1 MPVSDLPGMPRSVV
15 TVHSLDTRLKRLEAH
30 EQVQSDRVEIVD
42 TYVRPDGTHY
52 SYHYVASR
60 READAGRERKH
71 AALEERLAR
80 LDVDSVD
87 PSKASIIDLL
97 AAGYYAEIVRRVDTW
112 YQWTSAA
119 LPLSLV
125 ELADA
130 LRPEVIEGR
139 TR

>member
-1 MPVSDLPGMPRSVV
+1 MSR
-15 TVHSLDTRLKRLEAH
+15 LDVRLKRLEAL
-30 EQVQSDRVEIVD
+30 EQAQDDRVERVEA
-42 TYVRPDGTHY
+42 YVRPDGTHY

-60 READAGRERKH
+60 SAADGSGARKR
-71 AALEERLAR
+71 AELEERMAR
-80 LDVDSVD
+80 LDLDSVD
-87 PSKASIIDLL
+87 PAKACINDLL
-97 AAGYYAEIVRRVDTW
+97 VAGYYAEIVRRVDTW

-130 LRPEVIEGR
+130 LRPEVAAGR